1 MNVNF
6 ETVAKA
12 AKTIN
17 GKAGGLWHA
26 MVLFQQDYASLDKD
40 QLKVTIKGQEQEA
53 NAALRIKIGENSTYR
68 VVKGVILSA
77 VELGISLI
85 NKHGKV
91 RGKTEVEADIKEVK
105 GEKSAVDKFKS
116 TLSTANSIADKLL
129 TGDLP
134 VSAGLVKELFDKL
147 ADRIRDL
154 PSQA

>member
-6 ETVAKA
+6 EVAAKA
-12 AKTIN
+12 AKSIN
-17 GKAGGLWHA
+17 GKSGSLWHA
-26 MVLFQQDYASLDKD
+26 MVLFQQDYMRLDKD
-40 QLKVTIKGQEQEA
+40 ELKSVIKGQEQEA
-53 NAALRIKIGENSTYR
+53 NAALRIKVGTNSTYR

-77 VELGISLI
+77 VEYGVSLI
-85 NKHGKV
+85 DKRGKV

-116 TLSTANSIADKLL
+116 TMTTANAIADKLL